1 MAPST
6 PSSSSANTTS
16 VQVAVRIRPSNEHDL
31 TSIPTR
37 FQRTVVHGAS
47 PTSVTVEPS
56 TIPPSSATT
65 TTSAAAAN
73 PLAKKQ
79 TFTFDQVHPQGTKQH
94 AIFTSTAAPLV
105 SRFLQGFNCTILA
118 YGQTSSGKTYT
129 MTGVDLD
136 ADPSDS
142 ENGMGIIPRAV
153 ATIFGAIQQLK
164 QERGNAWNCSVKGS
178 FIEIYNEDLIDLLA
192 TEDPSMRREVQIREE
207 KDGTIIWSGL
217 KEVGVKSTAEVMN
230 LIRQGSSIRRTN
242 ETDMNAQS
250 SRSHAIFSLT
260 LIQKKYTGSGV
271 PRSGSGRTSPMP
283 PTTPSPSRL
292 ARPSS
297 VYVGSGTGRVGSPT
311 FGRPPTPSF
320 ASAMRNAG
328 AGLRPQSAMALR
340 PGTPDQEEAATDSG
354 AWVTVVSKFHFVDLA
369 GSERLKR
376 TAAQGERI
384 KEGISINSG
393 LLALGN
399 VISALG
405 DPSRARSLA
414 PGQAHIHVPYRDS
427 KLTRLLQDSLGGN
440 AHTLMI
446 ACVSPAEWNAL
457 ETVNTLKYAN
467 RARNIKNRAEV
478 REKED
483 GWDDLE
489 WLQGMV
495 TKLRKELKTLKE
507 GGAIPSGTADDG
519 SSGQGAA
526 NAKMIQKYNELQGMH
541 EELRMRYSQANDELR
556 RAKEELEDRP
566 LMSPTSTQDRTANIR
581 RYEEIVAPVIEQY
594 EKTISAM
601 EAELKLNRTALAHTN
616 EMYEE
621 QETELEA
628 LKERHA
634 TTEAY
639 VEELR
644 ARVGKLVEREAS
656 TESYVRDL
664 EQKLK
669 SFSESSLSSSESLHD
684 LKKEIARYKE
694 NEAATT
700 TYIAELEAR
709 LARSDSDVSSLKSMV
724 ERLEGDLERRTSE
737 VERLEAKLDAVLD
750 SPEFK
755 EQQKMMN
762 DWKAALEEREKKV
775 SDLEKQMVEWEKIR
789 QEVNAERK
797 RLNELAEGQ
806 KREIEQQML
815 KPPASEGGLTP
826 AGSVTGSPAP
836 MGLKLAM
843 DVSANASPVKGTDV
857 PLPPSPDEFA
867 DIDSSSPEV
876 LRDQLLS
883 LRETHSRTLEDLNG
897 VTSKY
902 RDALREISDLAAQI
916 SEIKLHLS
924 QQGPGASMGYASSG
938 EPGSDAD
945 SGGITPRSARTPLNG
960 SPVMGAR
967 RRRTLPRGNSGEPIP
982 PLAVNGTGKRLL
994 FRHAASAESLH
1005 ARSQSQSLSQELSLA
1020 RLPRDASWPS
1030 LGGESLLSP
1039 TLAPKSPMRMS
1050 LQLPGEKR
1058 SVESM
1063 EKEIMR
1069 LQEVLKEREAEI
1081 TVLEKSLDT
1090 FERSRSTRAN
1100 SPSHK
1105 TSSDVLDERDELAEE
1120 ANNAQGSPN
1129 GERALSP
1136 STRGQFEELKK
1147 SLEHDPSL
1155 QSGLDGGEDSLDRLN
1170 ELMRA
1175 MAQKESQHKETVEA
1189 LNRDLQT
1196 VRKQNET
1203 LVKDRSGKANI
1214 ELESLRSELIASREE
1229 KLAASRQL
1237 EELRRREQAL
1247 LEERRSVQARHSEE
1261 IEVLQSEHDA
1271 QLDKLRADHGDLLRR
1286 MAEENEDA
1294 VQYATAK
1301 ARREAE
1307 LAATSQLESS
1317 LAALAAEHEAAVSK
1331 LSTEHDNE
1339 LRKHEMQVE
1348 SLLARTRADH
1358 ERAIS
1363 RLRGEHEEALRARDV
1378 ESTSAADVKKSNDTL
1393 VAQHAAT
1400 IRRMEEA
1407 HEQELLQA
1415 TTSSQD
1421 LLNRVRQE
1429 FEDQLKAAEA
1439 KHEEAIRAKQEES
1452 ANNLRR
1458 AREGMETAIARLR
1471 SEHEETL
1478 ARKTVEFETQLQRL
1492 RDEHAAELRQK
1503 EIALEGS
1510 LSESQS
1516 DTANAMKQLQ
1526 EEHAAALER
1535 RDASAR
1541 EDLENLKADH
1551 TRQLSSRDADHEGA
1565 LAKLKEDHSFALSSL
1580 ESTLS
1585 VEVNRLK
1592 ESLASSRQ
1600 EHANA
1605 TDALKAELAKAQA
1618 DFEAQRSKLTA
1629 GHEAELLQL
1638 KADHQAAVT
1647 EAQAALVASQQ
1658 LHQKA
1663 IADGRADLEEK
1674 LASDNE
1680 HHRTAL
1686 EELTATHD
1694 AERDTLRK
1702 AHSLVAEDLEAH
1714 KIMLSEARAQLEQ
1727 DRQAHKSDTDDLRS
1741 RLATMEEH
1749 LQSVMNER
1757 ASYAAE
1763 AEDLRTELKN
1773 TKSEQANLIQEASK
1787 RESLVQ
1793 ELDRHRSILGES
1805 QTDLQRTRDE
1815 RDSLLAEKQ
1824 RQDALIKDL
1833 QAQLAGAKMHKRDGA
1848 GDSAPSHSGSRLTR
1862 NGIPPAKLPPL
1873 TPPPTGPPPPT
1884 PGSVDFS
1891 TSSHPARTSSSSQPS
1906 RSATPDEQTTPST
1919 SVLMSPTR
1927 DIDPKIAGLIEEQ
1940 AKHLEEQEAMIK
1952 TLNKQL
1958 THCEADLQAHMD
1970 LVATLE
1976 ASLTDSERN
1985 LRKARMQSN
1994 EMAKERDSYL
2004 QQMNGLRAQVTEAQ
2018 REASNMRRSVA
2029 EEKLSLEHRLEEER
2043 RAKERA
2049 RAQLESRMEEMA
2061 KRKSKFVCL

>member
-65 TTSAAAAN
+65 TTSSAAAN

-94 AIFTSTAAPLV
+94 AIFTTTAAPLV

-320 ASAMRNAG
+320 ASAMRSAG

-340 PGTPDQEEAATDSG
+340 PGSPDQEDAATDSG

-405 DPSRARSLA
+405 DPSRSRSLA

-669 SFSESSLSSSESLHD
+669 SFSESSVSSSESLND

-709 LARSDSDVSSLKSMV
+709 LARSDSD
-724 ERLEGDLERRTSE
+724 
-737 VERLEAKLDAVLD
+737 
-750 SPEFK
+750 
-755 EQQKMMN
+755 
-762 DWKAALEEREKKV
+762 
-775 SDLEKQMVEWEKIR
+775 
-789 QEVNAERK
+789 
-797 RLNELAEGQ
+797 
-806 KREIEQQML
+806 
-815 KPPASEGGLTP
+815 
-826 AGSVTGSPAP
+826 
-836 MGLKLAM
+836 
-843 DVSANASPVKGTDV
+843 
-857 PLPPSPDEFA
+857 
-867 DIDSSSPEV
+867 
-876 LRDQLLS
+876 
-883 LRETHSRTLEDLNG
+883 
-897 VTSKY
+897 
-902 RDALREISDLAAQI
+902 
-916 SEIKLHLS
+916 
-924 QQGPGASMGYASSG
+924 
-938 EPGSDAD
+938 
-945 SGGITPRSARTPLNG
+945 
-960 SPVMGAR
+960 
-967 RRRTLPRGNSGEPIP
+967 
-982 PLAVNGTGKRLL
+982 
-994 FRHAASAESLH
+994 
-1005 ARSQSQSLSQELSLA
+1005 
-1020 RLPRDASWPS
+1020 
-1030 LGGESLLSP
+1030 
-1039 TLAPKSPMRMS
+1039 
-1050 LQLPGEKR
+1050 
-1058 SVESM
+1058 
-1063 EKEIMR
+1063 
-1069 LQEVLKEREAEI
+1069 
-1081 TVLEKSLDT
+1081 
-1090 FERSRSTRAN
+1090 
-1100 SPSHK
+1100 
-1105 TSSDVLDERDELAEE
+1105 
-1120 ANNAQGSPN
+1120 
-1129 GERALSP
+1129 
-1136 STRGQFEELKK
+1136 
-1147 SLEHDPSL
+1147 
-1155 QSGLDGGEDSLDRLN
+1155 
-1170 ELMRA
+1170 
-1175 MAQKESQHKETVEA
+1175 
-1189 LNRDLQT
+1189 
-1196 VRKQNET
+1196 
-1203 LVKDRSGKANI
+1203 
-1214 ELESLRSELIASREE
+1214 
-1229 KLAASRQL
+1229 
-1237 EELRRREQAL
+1237 
-1247 LEERRSVQARHSEE
+1247 
-1261 IEVLQSEHDA
+1261 
-1271 QLDKLRADHGDLLRR
+1271 
-1286 MAEENEDA
+1286 
-1294 VQYATAK
+1294 
-1301 ARREAE
+1301 
-1307 LAATSQLESS
+1307 
-1317 LAALAAEHEAAVSK
+1317 
-1331 LSTEHDNE
+1331 
-1339 LRKHEMQVE
+1339 
-1348 SLLARTRADH
+1348 
-1358 ERAIS
+1358 
-1363 RLRGEHEEALRARDV
+1363 
-1378 ESTSAADVKKSNDTL
+1378 
-1393 VAQHAAT
+1393 
-1400 IRRMEEA
+1400 
-1407 HEQELLQA
+1407 
-1415 TTSSQD
+1415 
-1421 LLNRVRQE
+1421 
-1429 FEDQLKAAEA
+1429 
-1439 KHEEAIRAKQEES
+1439 
-1452 ANNLRR
+1452 
-1458 AREGMETAIARLR
+1458 
-1471 SEHEETL
+1471 
-1478 ARKTVEFETQLQRL
+1478 
-1492 RDEHAAELRQK
+1492 
-1503 EIALEGS
+1503 
-1510 LSESQS
+1510 
-1516 DTANAMKQLQ
+1516 
-1526 EEHAAALER
+1526 
-1535 RDASAR
+1535 
-1541 EDLENLKADH
+1541 
-1551 TRQLSSRDADHEGA
+1551 
-1565 LAKLKEDHSFALSSL
+1565 
-1580 ESTLS
+1580 
-1585 VEVNRLK
+1585 
-1592 ESLASSRQ
+1592 
-1600 EHANA
+1600 
-1605 TDALKAELAKAQA
+1605 
-1618 DFEAQRSKLTA
+1618 
-1629 GHEAELLQL
+1629 
-1638 KADHQAAVT
+1638 
-1647 EAQAALVASQQ
+1647 
-1658 LHQKA
+1658 
-1663 IADGRADLEEK
+1663 
-1674 LASDNE
+1674 
-1680 HHRTAL
+1680 
-1686 EELTATHD
+1686 
-1694 AERDTLRK
+1694 
-1702 AHSLVAEDLEAH
+1702 
-1714 KIMLSEARAQLEQ
+1714 
-1727 DRQAHKSDTDDLRS
+1727 
-1741 RLATMEEH
+1741 
-1749 LQSVMNER
+1749 
-1757 ASYAAE
+1757 
-1763 AEDLRTELKN
+1763 
-1773 TKSEQANLIQEASK
+1773 
-1787 RESLVQ
+1787 
-1793 ELDRHRSILGES
+1793 
-1805 QTDLQRTRDE
+1805 
-1815 RDSLLAEKQ
+1815 
-1824 RQDALIKDL
+1824 
-1833 QAQLAGAKMHKRDGA
+1833 
-1848 GDSAPSHSGSRLTR
+1848 
-1862 NGIPPAKLPPL
+1862 
-1873 TPPPTGPPPPT
+1873 
-1884 PGSVDFS
+1884 
-1891 TSSHPARTSSSSQPS
+1891 
-1906 RSATPDEQTTPST
+1906 
-1919 SVLMSPTR
+1919 
-1927 DIDPKIAGLIEEQ
+1927 
-1940 AKHLEEQEAMIK
+1940 
-1952 TLNKQL
+1952 
-1958 THCEADLQAHMD
+1958 
-1970 LVATLE
+1970 
-1976 ASLTDSERN
+1976 
-1985 LRKARMQSN
+1985 
-1994 EMAKERDSYL
+1994 
-2004 QQMNGLRAQVTEAQ
+2004 
-2018 REASNMRRSVA
+2018 
-2029 EEKLSLEHRLEEER
+2029 
-2043 RAKERA
+2043 
-2049 RAQLESRMEEMA
+2049 
-2061 KRKSKFVCL
+2061 